1 MKYPILTLL
10 ILGLIVT
17 GCDPYGSDEY
27 QEYVVLESYIVAD
40 RPLPVVRLSKTLP
53 SDEEYSFQNA
63 ALSGANV
70 LITLLDENG
79 DDAVSFN
86 YMQRSQS
93 FNGIYVPT
101 NQEHMVIPRRT
112 YRIDIDF
119 NNRDDELTA
128 HTTVPDQ
135 ISIINEIP
143 ERIEYRGDQQLEIV
157 LSPTERTEA
166 QNRYVFNAIKENPRE
181 DLLTPFYLASV
192 ADGNSDPED
201 FANNSSG
208 LINEGNF
215 DIDDEGTTTLLF
227 PWIGVA
233 FFEENLIVINSVDS
247 EMGEFLRSQNVQL
260 GGSTLPPGEIPNV
273 RYNVEGGIGIFGSIA
288 SDTVSTFFSEPGSD
302 LN

>member
-1 MKYPILTLL
+1 MKYPVFILF
-10 ILGLIVT
+10 IFGLIVA
-17 GCDPYGSDEY
+17 GCDPNSQDEY
-27 QEYVVLESYIVAD
+27 EEYVVLESYIVAD
-40 RPLPVVRLSKTLP
+40 RSLPVVRLSRTLP
-53 SDEEYSFQNA
+53 IDEEYSFQNA

-70 LITLLDENG
+70 LVTLLDENG

-101 NQEHMVIPRRT
+101 NQDHRVIPRRT

-192 ADGNSDPED
+192 ADGDSDPED

>member
-1 MKYPILTLL
+1 MKYPVFILF
-10 ILGLIVT
+10 IFGLIVA
-17 GCDPYGSDEY
+17 GCDPNSQDEY
-27 QEYVVLESYIVAD
+27 EEYVVLESYIVAD
-40 RPLPVVRLSKTLP
+40 RSLPVVRLSRTLP
-53 SDEEYSFQNA
+53 IDEEYSFQNA

-70 LITLLDENG
+70 LVTLLDENG

-101 NQEHMVIPRRT
+101 NQDHRVIPRRT

-192 ADGNSDPED
+192 ADGDSDPED

-288 SDTVSTFFSEPGSD
+288 SDTVSTFFSRPGIEQE
-302 LN
+302 

>member
-1 MKYPILTLL
+1 MKYPVFILF
-10 ILGLIVT
+10 IFGLIVA
-17 GCDPYGSDEY
+17 GCDPNSQDEY
-27 QEYVVLESYIVAD
+27 EEYVVLESYIVAD
-40 RPLPVVRLSKTLP
+40 RSLPVVRLSRTLP
-53 SDEEYSFQNA
+53 IDEEYSFQNA

-70 LITLLDENG
+70 LVTLLDEDGN
-79 DDAVSFN
+79 DVESFP
-86 YMQRSQS
+86 YIERSES
-93 FNGIYVPT
+93 FSGIYTPI
-101 NQEHMVIPRRT
+101 NQEHQVIPRRT
-112 YRIDIDF
+112 YRVDVNF

-128 HTTVPDQ
+128 RTTVPDQ

-143 ERIEYRGDQQLEIV
+143 ETIEYRGDQQLEIV
-157 LSPTERTEA
+157 LSATERTEA

-181 DLLTPFYLASV
+181 DLLTPFYRASV
-192 ADGNSDPED
+192 VDGDSNPED

-288 SDTVSTFFSEPGSD
+288 SDTVSTFFSRPGIE
-302 LN
+302 LE